1 MSGGGHMLP
10 RTVLG
15 PEISVVPY
23 DDPFR
28 REFRTWLAEQPP
40 GRPEPLDQ
48 DDKVASRR
56 AWQRTLFAGGWAG
69 PAWPAE
75 YGGRGAG
82 PLQQLMYYEEL
93 ALARAPWAANAPGM
107 VLLGPTMMV
116 HGTEELKARF
126 LPAILSG
133 EEMFSQGFSEPN
145 AGSDL
150 ASLRT
155 EAHLDGDEWVITGQK
170 IWTTWAQYSDW
181 CFVLCRT
188 DAASDRHRGLSMI
201 VCPMH
206 QPGVTI
212 RPIEQISGDPEFAE
226 VFFDGA
232 RAPAGHVV
240 GAEGDGWSVAMT
252 MLGFERSDPCF
263 SDHALLLVHLH
274 DLAEEVRVADRE
286 HLLGE
291 EEVRD
296 ARRRHADLWIRC
308 QQLRRFNLSVAARA
322 QAGERVGDFGSV
334 VNLFWAD
341 LEQRITE
348 LGVAVRGARGLLRGG
363 RPIHDLLSSRSATID
378 SGSSEIQRNII
389 AERILGLPR

>member
-1 MSGGGHMLP
+1 MSQRPQTLP
-10 RTVLG
+10 SRVLG
-15 PEISVVPY
+15 PEISLVPE

-28 REFRTWLAEQPP
+28 QEFRAWLAAQAPA
-40 GRPEPLDQ
+40 GPEPLDQ
-48 DDKVASRR
+48 DEKVARRR

-69 PAWPAE
+69 PAWPSQ

-82 PLQQLMYYEEL
+82 PLQQFMYYEEL

-116 HGTEELKARF
+116 HGTDELRTRF

-155 EAHLDGDEWVITGQK
+155 SAQRDGGEWVITGQK

-188 DAASDRHRGLSMI
+188 DLASRRHRGLSMI
-201 VCPMH
+201 ICPMH
-206 QPGVTI
+206 QPGVTV

-232 RAPAGHVV
+232 RAPAAYVV
-240 GAEGDGWSVAMT
+240 GAEGEGWTVAMT

-263 SDHALLLVHLH
+263 SDHARLLVHLH
-274 DLAEEVRVADRE
+274 DLAQELRLAEPGQ
-286 HLLGE
+286 LLGDE
-291 EEVRD
+291 ELRQ
-296 ARRRHADLWIRC
+296 ARRQQADLWIRC
-308 QQLRRFNLSVAARA
+308 QQLRRFNLSVAVRGE
-322 QAGERVGDFGSV
+322 AGERVGDFGSV

-348 LGVAVRGARGLLRGG
+348 LGVAVQGAHGLMLG
-363 RPIHDLLSSRSATID
+363 RHPIHDLLSSRSATID